1 MKTLEILEIF
11 EVDYISTYLNETW
24 MSSLIKAV
32 MNNNTLVVEMVP
44 NGFDFLLGVL

>member
-32 MNNNTLVVEMVP
+32 MNNTLVVEMVP